1 VNKEYSRE
9 RHQMKLQDL
18 VTLVTGASQGLG
30 KAIAEAFVR
39 EGAHVVICARDRKM
53 ITTAKED
60 LEQIASSGQKILALR
75 CDVTSASEVAE
86 LFAAIDREI
95 GSIDVLVNNAGVYG
109 PKGPS
114 EEVDLEEWMRAI
126 EINLLGTFLPTRQA
140 ITRMKPRKRGKIINL
155 SGGGATNPLPR
166 ISAYAA
172 AKAAVVRLTETLAE
186 ELREFGIQVNAV
198 APGALNT
205 RLLDEVLQAG
215 PEVVGAE
222 FYQKALKQ
230 RDSGGAPLEKGASAC
245 VYLASAQ
252 SAGTTGKL
260 LSAIWDPWDRL
271 HEFGETLDK
280 SDIYTLRRI
289 VPTDRGFDWDR
300 PAS

>member
-1 VNKEYSRE
+1 
-9 RHQMKLQDL
+9 MKLQNL

-30 KAIAEAFVR
+30 KAIADAFVR
-39 EGAHVVICARDRKM
+39 EGAHVAICARDGKM
-53 ITTAKED
+53 IDAVKAD
-60 LEQIASSGQKILALR
+60 LERIAASGQKILAR
-75 CDVTSASEVAE
+75 ACDVTSKSEVAE
-86 LFAAIDREI
+86 LFSVLDREL
-95 GSIDVLVNNAGVYG
+95 GPIDVLVNNAGVYG
-109 PKGPS
+109 PKGSS
-114 EEVDLEEWMRAI
+114 EEVDLEEWIRAI

-140 ITRMKPRKRGKIINL
+140 ITRMKPRRRGKIINL

-186 ELREFGIQVNAV
+186 ELRDFGIQANAV

-205 RLLDEVLQAG
+205 RLLDEVLQVG
-215 PEVVGAE
+215 PDVVGAE
-222 FYQKALKQ
+222 FYQKALRQ
-230 RDSGGAPLEKGASAC
+230 RDSGGAPLEKGANAC

-252 SAGTTGKL
+252 SAGITGKL

-271 HEFGETLDK
+271 HEFSKTLDK

-289 VPTDRGFDWDR
+289 VPADRGLDWDK

>member
-1 VNKEYSRE
+1 
-9 RHQMKLQDL
+9 MKLQDL

-230 RDSGGAPLEKGASAC
+230 HDSGGAPLEKGASAC

-271 HEFGETLDK
+271 HEFGGTLDK

-300 PAS
+300 PDS

>member
-1 VNKEYSRE
+1 
-9 RHQMKLQDL
+9 MKLQNL

-39 EGAHVVICARDRKM
+39 EGAHVAICARDRKM

-60 LEQIASSGQKILALR
+60 LEQIASSGQKILALG
-75 CDVTSASEVAE
+75 CDVASASEVAE
-86 LFAAIDREI
+86 LFAAIDREV
-95 GSIDVLVNNAGVYG
+95 GPIDVLVNNAGIYG

-114 EEVDLEEWMRAI
+114 EEVDLEEWMRAV

-140 ITRMKPRKRGKIINL
+140 ITRMKRRKRGKIVNL
-155 SGGGATNPLPR
+155 SGGGATNPLPM

-215 PEVVGAE
+215 PNVVGAE

-230 RDSGGAPLEKGASAC
+230 RDSGGAPLQKAANVC

-252 SAGTTGKL
+252 SAGITGKL

-271 HEFGETLDK
+271 HEFSEILDK

-289 VPTDRGFDWDR
+289 IPTDRGLDWD
-300 PAS
+300 

>member
-1 VNKEYSRE
+1 
-9 RHQMKLQDL
+9 MKLQNL

-30 KAIAEAFVR
+30 KAIAEAFVS
-39 EGAHVVICARDRKM
+39 EGAHVAICARDQKM
-53 ITTAKED
+53 IDTAREN
-60 LEQIASSGQKILALR
+60 LEQIASSGQKILALG
-75 CDVTSASEVAE
+75 CDVASASEVAE
-86 LFAAIDREI
+86 FFAAIDREI
-95 GSIDVLVNNAGVYG
+95 GPIDVLVNNAGVYG

-126 EINLLGTFLPTRQA
+126 EINLLGTFLPARQA

-215 PEVVGAE
+215 PDVVGAE

-230 RDSGGAPLEKGASAC
+230 RDSGGAPLQKGADVC

-252 SAGTTGKL
+252 SDAITGKL

-271 HEFGETLDK
+271 HEFSADLEKT
-280 SDIYTLRRI
+280 DIYTLRRI
-289 VPTDRGFDWDR
+289 IPMDRGLEWG
-300 PAS
+300 

>member
-1 VNKEYSRE
+1 
-9 RHQMKLQDL
+9 MKLQNL
-18 VTLVTGASQGLG
+18 VTVVTGASQGLG

-39 EGAHVVICARDRKM
+39 EGAQVAICARDRKM
-53 ITTAKED
+53 ISAAKGN
-60 LEQIASSGQKILALR
+60 LEQIASSDQKILALG
-75 CDVTSASEVAE
+75 CDVASAAEVDE
-86 LFAAIDREI
+86 LFAAIDREL
-95 GSIDVLVNNAGVYG
+95 GPIDVLVNNAGVYG

-140 ITRMKPRKRGKIINL
+140 INRMKPRRRGKIINL

-172 AKAAVVRLTETLAE
+172 SKAAVVRLTETLAE

-215 PEVVGAE
+215 PNVVGAE

-230 RDSGGAPLEKGASAC
+230 RDSGGAPLQKGADAC
-245 VYLASAQ
+245 VYLASTQ
-252 SAGTTGKL
+252 SDGITGKL
-260 LSAIWDPWDRL
+260 LSAIWDPWERL
-271 HEFGETLDK
+271 HEFSADLEKT
-280 SDIYTLRRI
+280 DIYTLRRI
-289 VPTDRGFDWDR
+289 IPMERGLKWG
-300 PAS
+300 

>member
-1 VNKEYSRE
+1 
-9 RHQMKLQDL
+9 MKLQNL

-39 EGAHVVICARDRKM
+39 EGAHVAICARDGKM
-53 ITTAKED
+53 VKAVKTD
-60 LEQIASSGQKILALR
+60 LERVAASGQKILAQA
-75 CDVTSASEVAE
+75 CDVTSKSEVSEFFSA
-86 LFAAIDREI
+86 LDREL
-95 GSIDVLVNNAGVYG
+95 GPIDVLVNNAGVYG

-114 EEVDLEEWMRAI
+114 EEVDLDEWMHAI
-126 EINLLGTFLPTRQA
+126 EINLLGTFLPARQA

-186 ELREFGIQVNAV
+186 ELRDFGIQVNAV

-215 PEVVGAE
+215 PDVVGAE

-230 RDSGGAPLEKGASAC
+230 RDSGGAPLEKGADAC
-245 VYLASAQ
+245 VFLASTQ
-252 SAGTTGKL
+252 SAGITGKL
-260 LSAIWDPWDRL
+260 LSAIWDPWDKL
-271 HEFGETLDK
+271 HEFSQTLDK

-289 VPTDRGFDWDR
+289 VPADRGLDWDK